1 MKQEKSVKVLSSMF
15 LVAALITGL
24 SKNVS
29 ATSGYAYSMGG
40 LSTSVQQ
47 IIDTANN
54 WALCGYTS
62 YYNTDITYYY
72 LSLSSVLNSDIL
84 YFSGPGGQNSVKL
97 ENGLYITSGYNNG
110 TSEVGLCTYTL
121 SYNKLAVFNAG
132 YTASGTSN
140 ICTVARLKG
149 ADAAIGWKGILYTSD
164 SALWQSRFQ
173 SYLVSGHQVHI
184 SMDYADSFSDY
195 SYNSYTKNHL
205 VYGNWTQYISLNASS
220 SSGDTQESQ
229 NVRGDDRVV
238 PIQEITCSYDDVTI
252 EDLENAIVAL
262 DSDFDAGEYELS
274 VASTSED
281 NTSFVVDVTKKIGDF
296 STSSGYTF
304 IFHDN
309 KTNVMYDNTINDK
322 GVELRDNTLSAKADR
337 GVNEAYRT
345 AAAEKEDGYYITSQ
359 TAEKYC
365 DLETGRFYNKIL
377 TECKEIDGE
386 CYYSYSKLIPLD

>member
-1 MKQEKSVKVLSSMF
+1 MKTKAIRRTITTLLAISTLTVGVSAKV
-15 LVAALITGL
+15 
-24 SKNVS
+24 N

-121 SYNKLAVFNAG
+121 SYNKLAVFNAN

-140 ICTVARLKG
+140 ICTVAKLKG
-149 ADAAIGWKGILYTSD
+149 ADAAVGWKGALFTSD
-164 SALWQSRFQ
+164 STLWQSRFQ
-173 SYLVSGHQVHI
+173 SYLVSGHKVYV

-195 SYNSYTKNHL
+195 NSNLYTKNHV

-309 KTNVMYDNTINDK
+309 KTNVMYDNTINDE

-345 AAAEKEDGYYITSQ
+345 AAAEKEDGYNIVSQ

>member
-1 MKQEKSVKVLSSMF
+1 MKTKNVSKIVASLLMVSVFSAGAS
-15 LVAALITGL
+15 AD
-24 SKNVS
+24 VS

-54 WALCGYTS
+54 WALCGYNS

-149 ADAAIGWKGILYTSD
+149 ADAAIGWAGTLYTSD
-164 SALWQSRFQ
+164 STLWQSRFQ

-195 SYNSYTKNHL
+195 ANNSKAKNHA

-252 EDLENAIVAL
+252 EDLKNAIAAHN
-262 DSDFDAGEYELS
+262 SDFDAGEYELS

-281 NTSFVVDVTKKIGDF
+281 NTSFVVDVTKKISDF

-309 KTNVMYDNTINDK
+309 KTNVMYDNTINDE

-345 AAAEKEDGYYITSQ
+345 AAAEKEDGYNIVSQ